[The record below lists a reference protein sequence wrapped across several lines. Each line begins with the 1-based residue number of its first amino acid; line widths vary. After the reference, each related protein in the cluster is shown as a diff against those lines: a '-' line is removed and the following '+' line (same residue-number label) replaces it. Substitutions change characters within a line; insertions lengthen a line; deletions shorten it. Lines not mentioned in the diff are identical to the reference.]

1 MAKRRSR
8 REVALDYLVSVVES
22 TQADPARRDAAAREL
37 LKQGA
42 TAAAPA
48 AKPKKAAPPPLPKD
62 DVEEPKPAAV
72 GKKEQQHADAVTAGK
87 GTPWEGKL

>member
-1 MAKRRSR
+1 MTKRRSR
-8 REVALDYLVSVVES
+8 RDIALDYLVSVVES
-22 TQADPARRDAAAREL
+22 SQADPARRDAAAREL

-42 TAAAPA
+42 PAAVH
-48 AKPKKAAPPPLPKD
+48 AKPKKAAAPPKD